1 MTEKK
6 DTKKGG
12 ILLPKI
18 SDKAQRSIKMESIL
32 DEIIENYDA
41 AADGQDKVDAL
52 IIIQTQLNNLGLYQ
66 QYLNMQKIG

>member
-32 DEIIENYDA
+32 DETIENYDA